1 MVLRVDNLDTKE
13 LDKKDL
19 TTLHP
24 WEYLEYRGTG
34 GRTFIEKSKG
44 IYLYDKDGRKLIDG
58 PGGMWNVNIGHGVD
72 EIADAVS
79 NQIRTMSYAS
89 PCLLYTSPSPR
100 DKRQSRM
107 PSSA

>member
-1 MVLRVDNLDTKE
+1 MVLRVNNLDTKE

-44 IYLYDKDGRKLIDG
+44 IYLYDKDGRKLID
-58 PGGMWNVNIGHGVD
+58 
-72 EIADAVS
+72 
-79 NQIRTMSYAS
+79 
-89 PCLLYTSPSPR
+89 
-100 DKRQSRM
+100 
-107 PSSA
+107 